1 MIYSGQTAGF
11 RLEELNDVVE
21 QIKKFKNVR
30 IEGVTSFPCF
40 LYDEN
45 EEKKN
50 HCHAAGYSTACMWMS
65 ADIKSN
71 R

>member
-1 MIYSGQTAGF
+1 MGKLWDDVYLGT
-11 RLEELNDVVE
+11 LEKYNQKLEVLSISRNDTRYRRE
-21 QIKKFKNVR
+21 
-30 IEGVTSFPCF
+30 
-40 LYDEN
+40 EN
-45 EEKKN
+45 EEKQN

>member
-1 MIYSGQTAGF
+1 MSSETNSIDQ
-11 RLEELNDVVE
+11 
-21 QIKKFKNVR
+21 
-30 IEGVTSFPCF
+30 
-40 LYDEN
+40 N
-45 EEKKN
+45 EEKQN